1 MTEVPAEA
9 ERTVRDDAADP
20 LPQPPV
26 ALTGTGEIYSGGD
39 FPASRYTRS
48 VFDALLRARAKHGG
62 SKIAIIDADGREL
75 TYDQIIQ
82 GSFALGNALRKGRAA
97 GEKIAI
103 LLPTGAGAALA
114 FFAVQAYGRIPAM
127 LNFTAGAKALKAAC
141 RAAEA
146 KVIVTARKFIELGEL
161 QPLVDQLS
169 EGLEFIY
176 LEDIRDNLGPVDKA
190 MALIGAVA
198 PWLIKAR
205 PNPHDTAVILFT
217 SGTEGDPKGV
227 ALSHVNLVS
236 NVEQAAAHVEI
247 FETDIVFNPLPTFH
261 CFGLTGG
268 LLLPLLVG
276 VPAVLHPTPLQA
288 KTIAKRVGETK
299 ATVLFA
305 TDTFL
310 GQYARSAQKE
320 DLASLRMAVC
330 GAERVRDETRSL
342 VRRNF
347 NLEILEGYG
356 ATEAAPVV
364 AVNQVGRN
372 RPGTVGRLMPGMEGR
387 LEPVEGITSG
397 GRLFIRGP
405 NVMQGYI
412 YTSEPGVIHPLETG
426 WHDTGDIVTFDEEGC
441 ITIRGRL
448 KRFAKLGGEMV
459 SLAVVENC
467 ATSLW
472 PENLHAA
479 VTLPDTRKGEQIVL
493 VTDYAQAD
501 RGDFVGFARN
511 HGIAELAV
519 PKRIVRV
526 SEVPVLGTGK
536 IDYVGVERLAK
547 AELA

>member
-1 MTEVPAEA
+1 MTDRPAEA
-9 ERTVRDDAADP
+9 EPLVREDSGVSESTDP
-20 LPQPPV
+20 APTPV
-26 ALTGTGEIYSGGD
+26 SSDIVSGGE

-62 SKIAIIDADGREL
+62 DKIAIIDADGREL
-75 TYDQIIQ
+75 TYDQIVQ
-82 GSFALGNALRKGRAA
+82 GSFALGNALRKGR
-97 GEKIAI
+97 GSKEKVAI

-169 EGLEFIY
+169 EELDFIY
-176 LEDIRDNLGPVDKA
+176 LEDIRDNLGPMDKA
-190 MALIGAVA
+190 MALIGTVA
-198 PWLIKAR
+198 PWAIKSR
-205 PNPHDTAVILFT
+205 PNPHDTAVVLFT

-236 NVEQAAAHVEI
+236 NVEQAAAHVDI
-247 FETDIVFNPLPTFH
+247 YETDIVFNPLPTFH

-342 VRRNF
+342 VRRQF

-364 AVNQVGRN
+364 AVNQPGRN

-387 LEPVEGITSG
+387 LEPVEGIDRG
-397 GRLFIRGP
+397 GRLMIRGP
-405 NVMQGYI
+405 NIMQGYI
-412 YTSEPGVIHPLETG
+412 YTTNPGVIVPLDGG
-426 WHDTGDIVTFDEEGC
+426 WHDTGDIVTFDEENC

-479 VTLPDTRKGEQIVL
+479 VTLSDSRKGEQIVL
-493 VTDYAQAD
+493 VTDYDQAD

-536 IDYVGVERLAK
+536 IDYVGVEKLAK
-547 AELA
+547 AELG